1 MEARKRTVGNEL
13 LLSCDWLLDD
23 TRLSGKTEAWSQPSF
38 PVRLTR
44 ARSAWRTTSSLHTN
58 VPSTHRALSKW
69 KLGFLEFFTSKQFW
83 GVHINTGSGFSIECV
98 PANTTH
104 QSKPYM
110 RIITALGYAQ
120 PLRKGRKSLQ
130 LDPDQALFHS
140 NTEEG
145 WRKPYIVNPV
155 VDKNGYFP
163 LNGSF

>member
-1 MEARKRTVGNEL
+1 MEARTRTLGNEL

-23 TRLSGKTEAWSQPSF
+23 TRLSRKNEAWSQPSF
-38 PVRLTR
+38 PVQLTR

-58 VPSTHRALSKW
+58 VPSTYRALSKW
-69 KLGFLEFFTSKQFW
+69 KIGFLEFFTSKQFW

-110 RIITALGYAQ
+110 RIITALGYAH
-120 PLRKGRKSLQ
+120 PLRKGRKGLQ

-140 NTEEG
+140 NTERRVEKTIYSQPSG
-145 WRKPYIVNPV
+145 W
-155 VDKNGYFP
+155 
-163 LNGSF
+163 